1 MNNKIFRLL
10 SLTLILFLTG
20 LSRSFSQDHA
30 AALAVADSVNF
41 SINRGDGW
49 KLFNSYAT
57 VYKKDSVQLE
67 MILQHNNTVNWKV
80 EQLVGK
86 VKTASLIPQKEQM
99 LVFNLM
105 MTNYS
110 LRVDTNGKCYL
121 LLTSGPVPQED
132 PVIIP
137 VRVFYKK

>member
-1 MNNKIFRLL
+1 MPC
-10 SLTLILFLTG
+10 SLTG
-20 LSRSFSQDHA
+20 LSPSFSQDHA
-30 AALAVADSVNF
+30 AALAAADSVNF

-49 KLFNSYAT
+49 KLFNSYAA

-67 MILQHNNTVNWKV
+67 IILQHNNTINWKQ
-80 EQLVGK
+80 EQSIGK
-86 VKTASLIPQKEQM
+86 VKTAGLVPQKEQTT
-99 LVFNLM
+99 VFNLM

-110 LRVDTNGKCYL
+110 LRIDTKGKCYL
-121 LLTSGPVPQED
+121 SLTSGPVPQEN